1 MKLRDSGMPDE
12 AYWETLFDVTEIMDR
27 LEIDHRTGDAVELG
41 CGYGTF
47 TLPVAGKISGI
58 LRTFDIDPEMI
69 ARTRQRA
76 VSAGIPNIEAELRD
90 VFAEG
95 FGVADASQDAC
106 LLFNILHCEQPQRLL
121 REAARVLRNGG
132 KLLVIHWRPD
142 PATPRG
148 PALDIRPTPQQILDW
163 VSATGSFAVPETELD
178 LPPWHY
184 GLRFVRNPD
193 RAVP

>member
-12 AYWETLFDVTEIMDR
+12 AYWETLFDVPTVMDR

-47 TLPVAGKISGI
+47 TLPVAGKIAGI

-76 VSAGIPNIEAELRD
+76 LSAGIPNTVAELRD
-90 VFAEG
+90 VFTEG
-95 FGVADASQDAC
+95 FGVPDASQDAC
-106 LLFNILHCEQPQRLL
+106 LLFNILHCEEPQRLF
-121 REAARVLRNGG
+121 REAARVLKYGG
-132 KLLVIHWRPD
+132 KLLVIHWLPD

-148 PALDIRPTPQQILDW
+148 PALEIRPTPGQIMDR
-163 VSATGSFAVPETELD
+163 VAATGLFEIPETALD

-184 GLRFVRNPD
+184 GLRFTSRFC
-193 RAVP
+193 

>member
-12 AYWETLFDVTEIMDR
+12 AYWETLFDVTTVMDR

-76 VSAGIPNIEAELRD
+76 LSARVPNIVAELRD
-90 VFAEG
+90 VFADG
-95 FGVADASQDAC
+95 FGVPDASQDTC
-106 LLFNILHCEQPQRLL
+106 LLFNILHCEEPQRLL
-121 REAARVLRNGG
+121 REAARVLKCGG
-132 KLLVIHWRPD
+132 KLFVIHWRPD

-148 PALDIRPTPQQILDW
+148 PALDIRPTLQQIVNW
-163 VSATGSFAVPETELD
+163 VSEMGSFESSAPPLD

-184 GLRFVRNPD
+184 GLRFTRLD
-193 RAVP
+193 C

>member
-1 MKLRDSGMPDE
+1 
-12 AYWETLFDVTEIMDR
+12 MDR
-27 LEIDHRTGDAVELG
+27 LEIDGRTVDAVGLG

-47 TLPVAGKISGI
+47 TLPVAARISGI

-76 VSAGIPNIEAELRD
+76 LSTGVPNIVAELRD
-90 VFAEG
+90 VFAVG
-95 FGVADASQDAC
+95 FGVAAASQDAC
-106 LLFNILHCEQPQRLL
+106 LLFNILHCEEPRRLL
-121 REAARVLRNGG
+121 IEAARILRGRG

-148 PALDIRPTPQQILDW
+148 PALEIRPTPQNIVDW
-163 VSATGSFAVPETELD
+163 VSTTGLFETADPPLD

-184 GLRFVRNPD
+184 GLRFTRRVD
-193 RAVP
+193 

>member
-12 AYWETLFDVTEIMDR
+12 GFWETLFDVTTVMDR
-27 LEIDHRTGDAVELG
+27 LEIDQHTGDAVELG

-47 TLPVAGKISGI
+47 TLPVAGRISGI

-76 VSAGIPNIEAELRD
+76 ITARISNIVAELRD
-90 VFAEG
+90 VFVEG
-95 FGVADASQDAC
+95 FGVPDASQDAC
-106 LLFNILHCEQPQRLL
+106 LLFNILHCEEPQCLL
-121 REAARVLRNGG
+121 REAARVLRKGG

-148 PALDIRPTPQQILDW
+148 PALDIRPAPQQIVGW
-163 VSATGSFAVPETELD
+163 VSEIGSFEPPGTPLD

-184 GLRFVRNPD
+184 GLRFIR
-193 RAVP
+193 

>member
-12 AYWETLFDVTEIMDR
+12 EYWETLFDVTTVMDR
-27 LEIDHRTGDAVELG
+27 LKIDHHTGDTVELG

-47 TLPVAGKISGI
+47 TLPVAEKIAGI
-58 LRTFDIDPEMI
+58 LRTFDIDPEMV

-76 VSAGIPNIEAELRD
+76 LSAGIPNIVPELRD
-90 VFAEG
+90 VFANG
-95 FGVADASQDAC
+95 FGVPEASQDAC

-121 REAARVLRNGG
+121 REAARVLKHGG
-132 KLLVIHWRPD
+132 KLFVIHWRPD

-148 PALDIRPTPQQILDW
+148 PALDIRPTPQQTVNW
-163 VSATGSFAVPETELD
+163 VSEMGSFETPETPLD

-184 GLRFVRNPD
+184 GLRFIR
-193 RAVP
+193 RFS

>member
-12 AYWETLFDVTEIMDR
+12 AYWETLFDVTTVMER
-27 LEIDHRTGDAVELG
+27 LEINHHTGDAVELG

-58 LRTFDIDPEMI
+58 LRTYDIDPEMI

-76 VSAGIPNIEAELRD
+76 VSAGISNIEVELRD

-95 FGVADASQDAC
+95 FGVPDASQDAC
-106 LLFNILHCEQPQRLL
+106 LLFNILHCEEPQRLL
-121 REAARVLRNGG
+121 REAARVLKHGG

-163 VSATGSFAVPETELD
+163 VSATGSFGTTETRLD

-184 GLRFVRNPD
+184 GLRFTRLD
-193 RAVP
+193 C

>member
-12 AYWETLFDVTEIMDR
+12 GYWETLFDVKVVIDL
-27 LEIDHRTGDAVELG
+27 LEIDDRTVDAVELG

-69 ARTRQRA
+69 ARTRQR
-76 VSAGIPNIEAELRD
+76 VLSARVPNIMTELRD
-90 VFAEG
+90 VFADG
-95 FGVADASQDAC
+95 FGVPDASQDAC
-106 LLFNILHCEQPQRLL
+106 LLFNILHCEEPLHLL
-121 REAARVLRNGG
+121 REAARVLKNGG
-132 KLLVIHWRPD
+132 KLFVIHWRPD

-148 PALDIRPTPQQILDW
+148 PALDIRPTPQQIVDW
-163 VSATGSFAVPETELD
+163 VSSTGSFETPETPLD

-184 GLRFVRNPD
+184 GLRFIR
-193 RAVP
+193 RFR

>member
-1 MKLRDSGMPDE
+1 MKLRDSGMPE
-12 AYWETLFDVTEIMDR
+12 EGYWETLFDLSVVIDR
-27 LEIDHRTGDAVELG
+27 LGIDCGIGDAVELG

-47 TLPVAGKISGI
+47 TLPVAVEIAGI
-58 LRTFDIDPEMI
+58 LRTFDIDPEMV

-76 VSAGIPNIEAELRD
+76 VSAGITNIEAEVRD

-95 FGVADASQDAC
+95 FGVSDGSQDAC
-106 LLFNILHCEQPQRLL
+106 LLFNILHCEEPRRLL
-121 REAARVLRNGG
+121 VEAARVLKDGG

-148 PALDIRPTPQQILDW
+148 PAMDIRPTPQQIGEWIL
-163 VSATGSFAVPETELD
+163 ATGLFATSEEPVD

-184 GLRFVRNPD
+184 GLRFIRHSC
-193 RAVP
+193 